1 MRPLSALAVIL
12 CLGLWSHVGLC
23 QEDEETAAAAAAA
36 DSGKRQFFLGLLK
49 EGNTLAENGYY
60 YEACVAFNGILER
73 GEPVEEYYKEAE
85 YAMAVN
91 LHNLGLVYSSFTYFA
106 RIVDG
111 GDTHPSFV
119 KTLPWLVQISRE
131 VPGFQ
136 GVREYLAAYP
146 PESFPPELKNEI
158 AHTVGQFYYT
168 QDDLDSALDALKLV
182 DARTEA
188 HYLPATYLT
197 GAIHARRNKAKESL
211 DAFKEVLRHVQSSV
225 APSALAQ
232 DFRSRAIMAIARIF
246 YSTGDFDKALKYYD
260 EIEKYSGD
268 WLQALFEKSWTFF
281 RISNNERAMGNLHT
295 LNSPYFEEQYF
306 PESRVLQAVI
316 LFSNCRFEDAIVVV
330 DAFVREY
337 DDLRKEMNTQL
348 AQNEDPADF
357 YYWLA
362 SLSAKGKGFSRKLK
376 RIFNL
381 ALADKKLY
389 RLFSFIVALDRE
401 EALLE
406 SMRQAAVQKDLAE
419 RLLGELVTYRE
430 LAIGETGEQA
440 RARLDLKR
448 RELQRLVGQA
458 MKVKF
463 ESLNALKEV
472 IEGKREGAK
481 AQGESAGWVV
491 RRDNDH
497 LAWPFDG
504 EYWKDELDSYLF
516 RVENLCP
523 EAPKAAARP

>member
-1 MRPLSALAVIL
+1 V
-12 CLGLWSHVGLC
+12 
-23 QEDEETAAAAAAA
+23 

-49 EGNTLAENGYY
+49 EGKALADNGYY

-73 GEPVEEYYKEAE
+73 GEPVEEYYQEAE
-85 YAMAVN
+85 FDMAEN

-111 GDTHPSFV
+111 GEEHPFYS
-119 KTLPWLVQISRE
+119 KTLSWLVQISRE

-136 GVREYLAAYP
+136 GVKEYLSVFEP
-146 PESFPPELKNEI
+146 KDFPADLKNEI
-158 AHTVGQFYYT
+158 AFTVGMLYYT
-168 QDDLDSALDALKLV
+168 QDELDAALEVLAIV
-182 DARTEA
+182 DPSAEEFFVKSR
-188 HYLPATYLT
+188 YLQ
-197 GAIHARRNKAKESL
+197 GAIYARRNMARQSL
-211 DAFKEVLRHVQSSV
+211 DAFKDILRYERD
-225 APSALAQ
+225 SASKTAQ
-232 DFRSRAIMAIARIF
+232 MKEFHSRAVVSIARIF
-246 YSTGDFDKALKYYD
+246 YSTGNFDTALKYYNQ
-260 EIEKYSGD
+260 IEKYSPL
-268 WLQALFEKSWTFF
+268 WLQTLFEKSWAFF
-281 RISNNERAMGNLHT
+281 RANNNERAMGNLHT

-306 PESRVLQAVI
+306 PESRVLQAVT
-316 LFSNCRFEDAIVVV
+316 LYTNCRYEDAIVVV
-330 DAFVREY
+330 DQFVREY
-337 DDLRKEMNTQL
+337 DDLRKELNTQM

-362 SLSAKGKGFSRKLK
+362 SLSIKGKGFSKKLK

-406 SMRQAAVQKDLAE
+406 SMRQSAVQKDLAE

-440 RARLDLKR
+440 RSRLDGKR
-448 RELQRLVGQA
+448 RELQRLVSQA

-463 ESLNALKEV
+463 EALNTLKEM
-472 IEGKREGAK
+472 IEGKRESTK
-481 AQGESAGWVV
+481 KSGESSGWVI
-491 RRDNDH
+491 RMDDEH
-497 LAWPFDG
+497 LAWPFVG

-523 EAPKAAARP
+523 E

>member
-1 MRPLSALAVIL
+1 MRAFLVTALMLSLLAPAGFVL
-12 CLGLWSHVGLC
+12 A
-23 QEDEETAAAAAAA
+23 QEEPPGDDAEVSATV

-49 EGNTLAENGYY
+49 EGKTLSDSGYY

-73 GEPVEEYYKEAE
+73 GEPVEEYYQEAE
-85 YAMAVN
+85 HAMAEN

-106 RIVDG
+106 RVVDG
-111 GDTHPSFV
+111 GEEHPFYL

-136 GVREYLAAYP
+136 GAKEYLSVYEP
-146 PESFPPELKNEI
+146 KDFPASMKNEV
-158 AHTVGQFYYT
+158 AFSVGSLYYS
-168 QDDLDSALDALKLV
+168 QDELDAALESLALV
-182 DARTEA
+182 DPGSERYFLKAR
-188 HYLPATYLT
+188 YLQ
-197 GAIHARRNKAKESL
+197 GAIYARRNKAKQSL
-211 DAFKEVLRHVQSSV
+211 EAFKDILRYGRD
-225 APSALAQ
+225 SAS
-232 DFRSRAIMAIARIF
+232 RSPLMREFNGRAVVSIARIF
-246 YSTGDFDKALKYYD
+246 YSTGNFDTALKYYD
-260 EIEKYSGD
+260 QIETYSPL
-268 WLQALFEKSWTFF
+268 WLQALFEKSWAFF
-281 RISNNERAMGNLHT
+281 RAANYERAMGNLHT

-316 LFSNCRFEDAIVVV
+316 LHSNCRYEDAIVVV
-330 DAFVREY
+330 DQFVHEY
-337 DDLRKEMNTQL
+337 DDLRKELNSQM

-362 SLSAKGKGFSRKLK
+362 ALSVKGTGFSRKLK

-389 RLFSFIVALDRE
+389 RLFSFIVSLDRE

-406 SMRQAAVQKDLAE
+406 SMRQQAVQKDLAE

-430 LAIGETGEQA
+430 LAIGETGELA
-440 RARLDLKR
+440 RSRLDGKR
-448 RELQRLVGQA
+448 RELQRLVSQA

-463 ESLNALKEV
+463 EALNALKEM
-472 IEGKREGAK
+472 IEGKRESTK
-481 AQGESAGWVV
+481 DTGESRGWTIQ
-491 RRDNDH
+491 RDDEH
-497 LAWPFDG
+497 LAWPFEG

-523 EAPKAAARP
+523 EQKAKAE